1 MLYGN
6 LIYNEVLDDDY
17 LDNINEIPN
26 TLYNMLRILPS
37 NPLNSN
43 SIIDNVLNESL
54 NDKPKYKKVI
64 SNEDIEKYL
73 IISKYD
79 VNDEELLN
87 TSCPIFHIN
96 FEDKDDIIKLPCK
109 HCFNPEAINK
119 WLREEKNECP
129 VCRYEFKYQE
139 IVNNE
144 NIINIEDEESNINNN
159 LANSLI
165 RSYSL
170 PQNDI
175 NWNSNIGIIR
185 PHNISLISTI
195 MNEIIE
201 QEERN
206 EFQNTLLNIINEE
219 INH

>member
-37 NPLNSN
+37 NSLNSN

>member
-6 LIYNEVLDDDY
+6 LIYNEILDDDY
-17 LDNINEIPN
+17 LDNINEMPN

-37 NPLNSN
+37 NPLNTN

-73 IISKYD
+73 IVSKYD
-79 VNDEELLN
+79 VNNEELLN

-175 NWNSNIGIIR
+175 NWNSNIEIIR

>member
-6 LIYNEVLDDDY
+6 IIYNEVLDDSF
-17 LDNINEIPN
+17 LDNINEMPN

-37 NPLNSN
+37 NPLNNN
-43 SIIDNVLNESL
+43 SIIDNILNESL
-54 NDKPKYKKVI
+54 HDKPKYKKVI

-73 IISKYD
+73 IVSKYD

-87 TSCPIFHIN
+87 TYCPIFHIN

-119 WLREEKNECP
+119 LLKEEKNECP
-129 VCRYEFKYQE
+129 VCRYKFKYQE

-175 NWNSNIGIIR
+175 NWNSNIEIIR

>member
-6 LIYNEVLDDDY
+6 LIYNEILDDDY
-17 LDNINEIPN
+17 LDNINEMPN

-37 NPLNSN
+37 NPLNTN

-73 IISKYD
+73 IVSKYD
-79 VNDEELLN
+79 VNNEELLN

-129 VCRYEFKYQE
+129 VCRYKFKYQE

-175 NWNSNIGIIR
+175 NWNSNIEIIR